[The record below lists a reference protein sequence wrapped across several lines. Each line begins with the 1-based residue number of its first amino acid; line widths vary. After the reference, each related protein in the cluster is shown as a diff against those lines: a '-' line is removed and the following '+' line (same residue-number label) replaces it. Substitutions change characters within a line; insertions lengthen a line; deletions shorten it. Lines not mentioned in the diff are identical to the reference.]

1 MMLQN
6 GQHNLKR
13 FLHMLQDLSACD
25 IILGHN
31 TIKGYSYTIKHPAVL
46 YLMTVCCPG
55 KVSKINSL
63 TCKKRNG
70 GVSLSNFQS
79 LNEITILKPVIFDIL
94 NQYNTTFSDYRK

>member
-1 MMLQN
+1 M
-6 GQHNLKR
+6 R
-13 FLHMLQDLSACD
+13 VT
-25 IILGHN
+25 ILGHN

-46 YLMTVCCPG
+46 YLMTICCPG
-55 KVSKINSL
+55 RVSKINSL